1 MCDAHIEDNRMVGPR
16 ERVPIKRFVI
26 KRVAGCESYA
36 MRKLSVGQRNPCRS
50 RRAQRR
56 GYSGHDD
63 VANASRRERLDLFA
77 AAAKYERIAA
87 LQARDAQAGARIVN
101 QKLVDARLRRLRI
114 SSLLADKDA
123 LRIAA
128 GACQY
133 RIRYQPIIE
142 YDVGLLQQLH
152 GAQREQIRVSRTR
165 TDQVHLTE
173 RGRRGRY

>member
-1 MCDAHIEDNRMVGPR
+1 MRDAHIKDNRMVGPR

-36 MRKLSVGQRNPCRS
+36 VRKLSVGQRNPRCS
-50 RRAQRR
+50 RRA
-56 GYSGHDD
+56 
-63 VANASRRERLDLFA
+63 RLDLFA

-114 SSLLADKDA
+114 ASLLADKDA

-133 RIRYQPIIE
+133 RIRYQTIIE

-152 GAQREQIRVSRTR
+152 GAQRQ
-165 TDQVHLTE
+165 
-173 RGRRGRY
+173 